1 MDQLCCAICSC
12 FISIVV
18 LFAMYGCFCILN
30 NIGINLCVAYLC
42 LSLVCVYICVHT
54 HTLEKISGLCS
65 FCWWFFRFYL
75 FERETETSSHPLLHS
90 PNGLC
95 LSARPCVSF
104 FKIYLKVELHT
115 GDGRGRSI
123 ALPWLVHSQNAATGK
138 AGPLHSY
145 ELHSGV
151 SHGWQGPKHL

>member
-1 MDQLCCAICSC
+1 MLNWAPNKPSWSCTEISVQGSYKTTMDVKKL
-12 FISIVV
+12 
-18 LFAMYGCFCILN
+18 
-30 NIGINLCVAYLC
+30 
-42 LSLVCVYICVHT
+42 
-54 HTLEKISGLCS
+54 
-65 FCWWFFRFYL
+65 FFRFYL